1 MGLFQLPCPVFFHPW
16 TRIPVCCAFS
26 LLTVGPLH
34 AWASEQPGGR
44 VTGTVVDQLGV
55 SVPATVSLVQDG
67 TAVEEV
73 RADERGT
80 FLFDGVRSGRY
91 RVEARADGFER
102 ALSTPLY
109 VVTGDVRR
117 VSLVLSIGPLTQ
129 FVVVTAAATELP
141 QAQSGSPTSV
151 ITGDTLERLAT
162 SDVLDGIRM
171 VPATNVVQTGGRGGA
186 ASVFIRGGAA
196 DFNKVLVDGVPAND
210 IGGPF
215 DWDAITTTGI
225 DRVEVLRTS
234 NSVLYGGDTLG
245 GVINLTTPRGMSET
259 PDVRYTV
266 DGGTFGSL
274 RNELSVGGLVDRLDY
289 FVAVSRFDTDN
300 ELPNN
305 AFRNA
310 TGVGRFGV
318 LLGSAT
324 DLSVTV
330 RRIDT
335 HYGSPGAMLFHGIAD
350 DSSQI
355 NKLTFASV
363 TARTQVTNRLQTDIQ
378 FGSLDRTIRFNN
390 PTPTGEPFDPFG
402 FGPSYL
408 GNELTIVGAN
418 GFQTTGRAIVDY
430 GGGYPSVFEADTT
443 RRFLSG
449 RANYALTDG
458 FDVSGGVRVEREA
471 GTSGTVAE
479 TERTNVGSFI
489 EARTRIGR
497 RFYLTGGIGFERNGL
512 FGSATTPRGTLAV
525 YLRNPTIGDAVFG
538 DTKLTFNVGR
548 GIKAPSVFD
557 EQSALY
563 TVLGEDSG
571 LANEFGIAPI
581 GPERSRNVD
590 VGIEQTLA
598 GGRARLRIAYFDNE
612 FSGLVEF
619 VNKSVLPQ
627 LGVPL
632 NVAAAVPFGAT
643 VNASSYMA
651 RGIETS
657 ADIQI
662 VDVRLAG
669 TYTFVDAEVTE
680 SFSSS
685 ALNPAFNPAFPE
697 IQIGQFAPLVGARP
711 FRRPTHVGSMLVS
724 YVRGPMQV
732 LLSGF
737 LMGKVNDSTYLSD
750 AFFGPSMLLPNEDL
764 TAGYQK
770 VDLSGSYRLHRRL
783 SWHVRIANL
792 LNQQYAAVIGFP
804 SLSRMLWTGVSVAL
818 GGV

>member
-1 MGLFQLPCPVFFHPW
+1 VGFCCSFTPVIYLSIRIIFCCVFCVLILGLQ
-16 TRIPVCCAFS
+16 
-26 LLTVGPLH
+26 H
-34 AWASEQPGGR
+34 ARATEQSGGR
-44 VTGTVVDQLGV
+44 VIGAVADQLGV
-55 SVPATVSLVQDG
+55 AIPATVLLVQDD
-67 TAVEEV
+67 TVVAEV
-73 RADERGT
+73 QTDERGM
-80 FLFDGVRSGRY
+80 FRFDGILSGHY
-91 RVEARADGFER
+91 RVEARAEGFER
-102 ALSTPLY
+102 ALSEPVY
-109 VVTGDVRR
+109 VVPGGVRR
-117 VSLVLSIGPLTQ
+117 VSLMLSIGPVTQ
-129 FVVVTAAATELP
+129 YVVVTAAATELP

-151 ITGDTLERLAT
+151 ITGDTLEQFAT
-162 SDVLDGIRM
+162 SDVLDGLRM
-171 VPATNVVQTGGRGGA
+171 VPATSVVQTGGRGGA

-196 DFNKVLVDGVPAND
+196 DFNKVLVDGVSVND
-210 IGGPF
+210 IGGAF
-215 DWDAITTTGI
+215 DWDSITTIGI

-259 PDVRYTV
+259 PDIRYTV

-274 RNELSVGGLVDRLDY
+274 RNELSVGGLAGRFDY
-289 FVAVSRFDTDN
+289 FVAASRFDTDN

-305 AFRNA
+305 AFRNT

-318 LLGSAT
+318 FLGSAT
-324 DLSVTV
+324 DLSVTL

-335 HYGSPGAMLFHGIAD
+335 HYGSPGAMLFYGIPD
-350 DSSQI
+350 DSSQV
-355 NKLTFASV
+355 NKLRFASV
-363 TARTQVTNRLQTDIQ
+363 NARTQVTKRLQTDIQ
-378 FGSLDRTIRFNN
+378 FGSLDRAIRFNN
-390 PTPTGEPFDPFG
+390 PTPTGEGFDPFG
-402 FGPSYL
+402 FGQNYL
-408 GNELTIVGAN
+408 GNELTIIGAN

-430 GGGYPSVFEADTT
+430 GGYYPSVFEADTT

-449 RANYALTDG
+449 RAHYFASDS
-458 FDVSGGVRVEREA
+458 FDVSSGVRIEREV
-471 GTSGTVAE
+471 GTSRTVAE
-479 TERTNVGSFI
+479 IERTNVGSFI

-497 RFYLTGGIGFERNGL
+497 RFYLTGGVGFDRNGL
-512 FGSATTPRGTLAV
+512 FGSAATPRAAIAV
-525 YLRNPTIGDAVFG
+525 YLRNPTTGDTALG
-538 DTKLTFNVGR
+538 DTKLTFNVGS

-563 TVLGEDSG
+563 TLLGEGSD
-571 LANEFGIAPI
+571 LATEFGIEAI
-581 GPERSRNVD
+581 GPERSRNID
-590 VGIEQTLA
+590 VGIEQTL
-598 GGRARLRIAYFDNE
+598 GGSRARLRIAYFDNKF
-612 FSGLVEF
+612 FSLVEF
-619 VNKSVLPQ
+619 VNNLVLPQ

-632 NVAAAVPFGAT
+632 DVAATVPFGAT
-643 VNASSYMA
+643 VNASSYTA

-657 ADIQI
+657 ADMQF

-711 FRRPTHVGSMLVS
+711 FRRPTHVGSVLVS
-724 YVRGPMQV
+724 YVRGRMQV
-732 LLSGF
+732 SVTGF
-737 LMGKVNDSTYLSD
+737 LVGKVNDSTFLSD

-792 LNQQYAAVIGFP
+792 LDQQYAAVIGFP
-804 SLSRMLWTGVSVAL
+804 SLPRMLWTGVSVAL